1 MSERAISDIRI
12 GKRHRVDLG
21 DVAGLSASIREVGLL
36 HPIVIR
42 PDGLLIAG
50 ERRLA
55 ACKALGMSRVSVTE
69 VDLNEVVLG
78 EFAENAVRKDFL
90 PSEMVAI
97 KRAVEPLI
105 ATPHGG
111 SRATPMPQ
119 LPLA

>member
-1 MSERAISDIRI
+1 MSDRAISEIRV

-42 PDGLLIAG
+42 PDGLLITG

-55 ACKALGMSRVSVTE
+55 ACRSIGMVRIPVTE
-69 VDLNEVVLG
+69 VDFANVVVG
-78 EFAENAVRKDFL
+78 ELAENFARKDFL

-97 KRAVEPLI
+97 KRAIEPLI
-105 ATPHGG
+105 ATAHG
-111 SRATPMPQ
+111 
-119 LPLA
+119 